1 MVCNCGAT
9 VKAAAVQPGQPVLG
23 LRQSLFKRS
32 GDRFASRNASNQQ
45 SRALFRFDRNGKGS
59 RPRHEAAA
67 RKSALGMREPAP
79 EFTPP
84 RLLWIKTAGLSM
96 CARSGTGSRP
106 VTNDARLY
114 AETTSA
120 VRTRLTAE
128 TENGPGPFHAPSASA
143 QPSIQPAS
151 RDQGTIEARTRFPA
165 GTRGGRTPDAR
176 DEQWPIRSRH
186 RNEHRPSNPA
196 EPSHMEAPGDFS
208 PSRGQRRNELN
219 Q

>member
-1 MVCNCGAT
+1 MVCKCGAT
-9 VKAAAVQPGQPVLG
+9 V
-23 LRQSLFKRS
+23 
-32 GDRFASRNASNQQ
+32 
-45 SRALFRFDRNGKGS
+45 KGS

-67 RKSALGMREPAP
+67 RKSVLGMREPAP
-79 EFTPP
+79 QLTPRGSYGSELRITTP
-84 RLLWIKTAGLSM
+84 GLSM

-176 DEQWPIRSRH
+176 DEQSPIRSRH
-186 RNEHRPSNPA
+186 RNERRPSSPA
-196 EPSHMEAPGDFS
+196 EPSHTEAPGDFS

>member
-1 MVCNCGAT
+1 MVCKCGAT
-9 VKAAAVQPGQPVLG
+9 V
-23 LRQSLFKRS
+23 
-32 GDRFASRNASNQQ
+32 
-45 SRALFRFDRNGKGS
+45 KGS

-67 RKSALGMREPAP
+67 RRSALGIAGTGPGTYA
-79 EFTPP
+79 P

-114 AETTSA
+114 AETTSS

-128 TENGPGPFHAPSASA
+128 TENGPGPFRAPSASA

-151 RDQGTIEARTRFPA
+151 PDQGTIEARTRSPA

-176 DEQWPIRSRH
+176 DEQSPIRSRH
-186 RNEHRPSNPA
+186 RNEPRPSSPA
-196 EPSHMEAPGDFS
+196 EPSHTEAPGDFS